1 MVARGS
7 AGTLTELFGR
17 SAEAHPHRPAVRDDT
32 RTLTYSQLDEESDA
46 VSALLRSHGVGPEDR
61 VGIYL
66 HRSVE
71 LFVAI
76 LGVLKSGAAYVAVD
90 SRYPDARRDL
100 MLDSS
105 GAKVVL
111 TETGWEGR
119 LTSVSARIV
128 CIEDRAAADTSPTEG
143 VVVPSSAASVL
154 FTSGSSGEPK
164 AIVLEHRNIVSFAA
178 NPSLPVLTPSDRV
191 GQISSIS
198 FDAFHFEMWSTLGR
212 GAQAVVLPP
221 VPELLAADFQRQM
234 RHYGI
239 TAMLV
244 PTMVVNHVVREDRN
258 AFASLRI
265 LQTGGDVLLPAAC
278 RALLGGQFKGAL
290 YNLYGPAEITTACT
304 AHQVT
309 AEDAESDAIPIGL
322 PLDGVSVRLLSPEL
336 EPTVPGETG
345 ELFVSGPGV
354 ARGYQDRPDLTD
366 ERFLT
371 LPGEADGARVYR
383 TGDLARQR
391 EDGALMF
398 VGRVDNQVK
407 IRGYRVEP
415 GEVERGLRRYSEVQE
430 AVVLPQ
436 GEGDDRRLVAFVVL
450 ENDLGVK
457 ELRERSERDL
467 PEFMVPGHFI
477 TQDRIPATAHGKRDL
492 DALREVLAGHLER
505 EESYAGP
512 QTDTERFLAGLWEN
526 LLSAERIGRNDDF
539 FDLGG
544 HSLLAFRMHNRV
556 NRELGLSLPFPVLLN
571 NTVLK
576 DLAAVIDVSREGA
589 TA

>member
-1 MVARGS
+1 MIRGS
-7 AGTLTELFGR
+7 VGTLTELFGR
-17 SAEAHPHRPAVRDDT
+17 SVEAHPHRPAVRDDT
-32 RTLTYSQLDEESDA
+32 RTLTYAQLDEESNA
-46 VSALLRSHGVGPEDR
+46 VSALLRRHGVGAEDR
-61 VGIYL
+61 VGVYL
-66 HRSVE
+66 RRSVE

-76 LGVLKSGAAYVAVD
+76 LGILKSGAAYVAVD
-90 SRYPDARRDL
+90 SRYPDTRRDL
-100 MLDSS
+100 MLNSS
-105 GAKVVL
+105 GAKIVL
-111 TETGWEGR
+111 TEAGWEDR

-128 CIEDRAAADTSPTEG
+128 SIEDRVAADTAPAEE
-143 VVVPSSAASVL
+143 VVEPNSAAGVL

-164 AIVLEHRNIVSFAA
+164 AIVLEHRNIVSFAS
-178 NPSLPVLTPSDRV
+178 NPSLPALTTADRV

-198 FDAFHFEMWSTLGR
+198 FDAFHFEMWSTLGY
-212 GAQAVVLPP
+212 GAQAVILPP
-221 VPELLAADFQRQM
+221 VPDLLAADFQRQM
-234 RHYGI
+234 RQYGI

-244 PTMVVNHVVREDRN
+244 PTMVINHVVREDRD
-258 AFASLRI
+258 AFAPLRV

-278 RALLGGQFKGAL
+278 RALLGGRFKGTL
-290 YNLYGPAEITTACT
+290 HNLYGPAEITTACT

-322 PLDGVSVRLLSPEL
+322 PLDGVSVRVLSPEL
-336 EPTVPGETG
+336 EPVAPGETG

-354 ARGYQDRPDLTD
+354 ARGYQDRPELTD

-371 LPGEADGARVYR
+371 LPGEADGTRMYR

-398 VGRVDNQVK
+398 VGRADNQVK

-415 GEVERGLRRYSEVQE
+415 GEVERGLCRYPEVRE

-436 GEGDDRRLVAFVVL
+436 GEGNDRRLVAFVVL
-450 ENDLGVK
+450 DESGPGVK
-457 ELRERSERDL
+457 ELRERAERDL
-467 PEFMVPGHFI
+467 PDFMVPSRFI
-477 TQDRIPATAHGKRDL
+477 MQDRIPATAHGKRDL
-492 DALREVLAGHLER
+492 DALREVLAKHLAR

-512 QTDTERFLAGLWEN
+512 RTDTERFLAGLWEN
-526 LLSAERIGRNDDF
+526 LLSTERVGRDEDF
-539 FDLGG
+539 FGLGG
-544 HSLLAFRMHNRV
+544 HSLLAFRMHHRI

-576 DLAAVIDVSREGA
+576 DLAAAIDASREGA

>member
-1 MVARGS
+1 V
-7 AGTLTELFGR
+7 
-17 SAEAHPHRPAVRDDT
+17 EAHPHRPAVRDDT
-32 RTLTYSQLDEESDA
+32 RTLTYAQLDEESNA
-46 VSALLRSHGVGPEDR
+46 VSALLRSHGVGAEGR

-66 HRSVE
+66 RRSVE

-76 LGVLKSGAAYVAVD
+76 LGILKSGAAYVAVD
-90 SRYPDARRDL
+90 SRYPDTRRDL

-105 GAKVVL
+105 GAKIVL
-111 TETGWEGR
+111 TEAGWEDR

-128 CIEDRAAADTSPTEG
+128 SIEDRAAADTAPAEG
-143 VVVPSSAASVL
+143 VVEPNSAASVL

-164 AIVLEHRNIVSFAA
+164 AIVLEHRNIVSFAS
-178 NPSLPVLTPSDRV
+178 NPSLPVLTTADRV

-198 FDAFHFEMWSTLGR
+198 FDAFHFEMWSTLGY
-212 GAQAVVLPP
+212 GAQAVILPP
-221 VPELLAADFQRQM
+221 VPDLLAADFQRQM
-234 RHYGI
+234 RQYGI

-244 PTMVVNHVVREDRN
+244 PTMVINHVVREDRD
-258 AFASLRI
+258 AFAPLRV
-265 LQTGGDVLLPAAC
+265 LQAGGDVLLPAAC
-278 RALLGGQFKGAL
+278 REVLGGQFKGAL

-322 PLDGVSVRLLSPEL
+322 PLDGVSVRVLSPEL
-336 EPTVPGETG
+336 EPVAPGETG

-371 LPGEADGARVYR
+371 LPGEADGTRMYR

-398 VGRVDNQVK
+398 VGRADNQVK

-415 GEVERGLRRYSEVQE
+415 GEVERGLRRYPEVQE

-436 GEGDDRRLVAFVVL
+436 GEGNDRRLVAFVVL
-450 ENDLGVK
+450 ENGLGVK
-457 ELRERSERDL
+457 ELRERAERDL
-467 PEFMVPGHFI
+467 PDFMVPSQFI
-477 TQDRIPATAHGKRDL
+477 MQDRIPATAHGKRDL
-492 DALREVLAGHLER
+492 DALRQVLAKHLAR
-505 EESYAGP
+505 EQSYAGP
-512 QTDTERFLAGLWEN
+512 QTDIERFLAGLWEN
-526 LLSAERIGRNDDF
+526 LLSTERVGRDDDF

-544 HSLLAFRMHNRV
+544 HSLLAFRMHHRI

-576 DLAAVIDVSREGA
+576 DLAAAIDASREGA

>member
-1 MVARGS
+1 MVIRGS
-7 AGTLTELFGR
+7 VGTLTELFGR
-17 SAEAHPHRPAVRDDT
+17 SVEAHPHRPAVRDDT
-32 RTLTYSQLDEESDA
+32 RTLTYAQLDEESNA
-46 VSALLRSHGVGPEDR
+46 VSALLRSHGVGAEDR

-66 HRSVE
+66 RRSVE

-76 LGVLKSGAAYVAVD
+76 LGILKSGAAYVAVD
-90 SRYPDARRDL
+90 SRYPDTRRDL

-105 GAKVVL
+105 GAKIVL
-111 TETGWEGR
+111 TEAGWEDR

-128 CIEDRAAADTSPTEG
+128 SIEDRAAADTAPAEG
-143 VVVPSSAASVL
+143 VVEPNSAASVL

-164 AIVLEHRNIVSFAA
+164 AIVLEHRNIVSFAS
-178 NPSLPVLTPSDRV
+178 NPSLPVLTTADRV

-198 FDAFHFEMWSTLGR
+198 FDAFHFEMWSTLGY
-212 GAQAVVLPP
+212 GAQAVILPP
-221 VPELLAADFQRQM
+221 VPDLLAADFQRQM
-234 RHYGI
+234 RQYGI

-244 PTMVVNHVVREDRN
+244 PTMVINHVVREDRD
-258 AFASLRI
+258 AFAPLRV
-265 LQTGGDVLLPAAC
+265 LQAGGDVLLPAAC

-322 PLDGVSVRLLSPEL
+322 PLDGVSVRVLSPEL
-336 EPTVPGETG
+336 EPVAPGETG

-371 LPGEADGARVYR
+371 LPGEADGARMYR

-398 VGRVDNQVK
+398 VGRADNQVK

-415 GEVERGLRRYSEVQE
+415 GEVERGLRRYPEVQE

-436 GEGDDRRLVAFVVL
+436 GEGNDRRLVAFVVL
-450 ENDLGVK
+450 ENGLGVK
-457 ELRERSERDL
+457 ELRERAERDL
-467 PEFMVPGHFI
+467 PDFMVPSQFI
-477 TQDRIPATAHGKRDL
+477 MQDRIPATAHGKRDL
-492 DALREVLAGHLER
+492 DALREVLAKHLER

-526 LLSAERIGRNDDF
+526 LLSTERVGRDEDF
-539 FDLGG
+539 FGLGG
-544 HSLLAFRMHNRV
+544 HSLLAFRMHHRI

-576 DLAAVIDVSREGA
+576 DLAAAIDASREGA